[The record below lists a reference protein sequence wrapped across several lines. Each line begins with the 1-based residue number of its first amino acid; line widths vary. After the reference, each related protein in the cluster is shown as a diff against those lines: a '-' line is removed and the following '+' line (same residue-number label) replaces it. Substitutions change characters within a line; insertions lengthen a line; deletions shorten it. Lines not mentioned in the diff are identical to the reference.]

1 MSSRTRY
8 YLEQCIPEVDDLV
21 QKKLFTKN
29 EVNKIMKKRTDF
41 EHRLSSRGSSISDYI
56 RYIEYEKNV
65 DALRMKRVKRILQ
78 SNKSNSISDFTIQQR
93 ILYIFQRGCNK
104 FPKKLKFWSLYLN
117 HLKSKGTNASYKKIQ
132 NVYNQLLKL
141 HPTNVDVWISC
152 AKYEYELHAN
162 FKSCRNVFQ
171 TGLRFNPD
179 ASKLWYEYV
188 KFELNFVTKLLNR
201 RKVMNLINE
210 REQELDMLQQQEE
223 GRNSSNV
230 TGLEET
236 ADDEA
241 YFDKDGI
248 QLPSTGDKMKDK
260 LNELPEADMN
270 MLGSEETNPALRGDV
285 ALVIFDIA
293 MKNLGTSFV
302 KKHQGYYAV
311 TNSQVDEELS
321 RNVMSYLFD
330 RCLEYIN
337 LFSEFQDLKR
347 EYLINHVL
355 QWLKDEHY
363 NISLEKSMPEK
374 YVELLLHDVTLNIK
388 FMPAGELNI
397 DSLQLSFKKYSAYIS
412 KLDET
417 NAKQLTTLYSGYLT
431 HHLLSNM
438 DKSDS
443 KYAILN
449 AIIKKL

>member
-29 EVNKIMKKRTDF
+29 EVNKVMKKRTDF

-65 DALRMKRVKRILQ
+65 DALRVKRVKRILQ
-78 SNKSNSISDFTIQQR
+78 SNRSNSISDFTVQQR

-104 FPKKLKFWSLYLN
+104 FPKELKFWSLYLN
-117 HLKSKGTNASYKKIQ
+117 HLKSKGTNASYKKVQ

-141 HPTNVDVWISC
+141 HPTNVEVWISC
-152 AKYEYELHAN
+152 AKYEYEVHAN

-210 REQELDMLQQQEE
+210 REQELDMVQQQEE
-223 GRNSSNV
+223 ARNLN
-230 TGLEET
+230 TKEEQGGNE
-236 ADDEA
+236 DDEA

-248 QLPSTGDKMKDK
+248 KLPSTGDIMKDK
-260 LNELPEADMN
+260 LNELPEADLN

-285 ALVIFDIA
+285 ALVIFDVA

-311 TNSQVDEELS
+311 SNSQVDEELS
-321 RNVMSYLFD
+321 RNVMAYLFD
-330 RCLEYIN
+330 RSIEYIG

-347 EYLINHVL
+347 GYLVNHVL

-363 NISLEKSMPEK
+363 NISLEKSMPDK
-374 YVELLLHDVTLNIK
+374 YVELLLHDITLNIR
-388 FMPAGELNI
+388 FMPINEFNI
-397 DSLQLSFKKYSAYIS
+397 ESLQLSFKKYSAYTN
-412 KLDET
+412 KLDKTYTE
-417 NAKQLTTLYSGYLT
+417 QLTSLYSNYLT
-431 HHLLSNM
+431 QHLLSNM
-438 DKSDS
+438 DKSDE

-449 AIIKKL
+449 AIIRKL